1 MGGVC
6 LRPEEA
12 GAMTKAASAAAK
24 DFAAAGVDG
33 VHLAWADNNGIP
45 RSRIVPIGGL
55 ADAATR
61 GVGATSLFAVFDSHD
76 AITYGHAGLATPSGD
91 IRLVP
96 VVERL
101 RRLAGQPALAWAPV
115 RQLTQSGDP
124 WPYCQRAVLEAQ
136 VAEGSRRGLEFR
148 AGYELEFAVA
158 PAGSTD
164 VVSTP
169 GHPGPAYSPH
179 ALVGLDGFV
188 AALLH
193 DFAAN
198 GLRIGQLHAEYGV
211 AQVELSLAAT
221 DPVSAADD
229 QLLARQTIHAAAH
242 AHGLVV
248 SFAPLIG
255 LDAAGNGWHLH
266 TSVRRKGRNLLDADN
281 TDNTDGAGVPTGDG
295 AGYLAGLLRDLPAL
309 TAITAPSVPSTLRL
323 RPGYFAGAYAFW
335 GVENR
340 EAPLRYVPG
349 SRLLGADHANVE
361 LKTSDASANP
371 YLALA
376 VVLAA
381 GMAGISDAAAL
392 PGPIAEDPGSWTE
405 GERETRGVRR
415 LPADTAEQDTALMA
429 SPRVAGVLGDD
440 LLGAFRAVRAS
451 DAAWAA
457 ERTADEIVAAHLWR
471 Y

>member
-1 MGGVC
+1 
-6 LRPEEA
+6 
-12 GAMTKAASAAAK
+12 MTKAASAAAK
-24 DFAAAGVDG
+24 DLAAAGVGG

-45 RSRIVPIGGL
+45 RSRIVPVAGL
-55 ADAATR
+55 ADAAVR

-115 RQLTQSGDP
+115 RQLTRDGEP

-136 VAEGSRRGLEFR
+136 VAEGARRGLEFR

-158 PAGSTD
+158 PAGSADIVT
-164 VVSTP
+164 TP

-179 ALVGLDGFV
+179 ALVRLDGFV

-193 DFAAN
+193 DFGAN

-221 DPVSAADD
+221 DPVAAADD

-248 SFAPLIG
+248 SFAPLVG
-255 LDAAGNGWHLH
+255 LGSAGNGWHLH
-266 TSVRRKGRNLLDADN
+266 TSVHRKGRNLLDDL
-281 TDNTDGAGVPTGDG
+281 TGDG

-349 SRLLGADHANVE
+349 SPLLGAGHANVE

-381 GMAGISDAAAL
+381 GMAGIEDELAL
-392 PGPIAEDPGSWTE
+392 PEPIAEDPGSWTA

-415 LPADTAEQDTALMA
+415 LPADTAEQDAALLA
-429 SPRVAGVLGDD
+429 TPRIAGVLGDD

-457 ERTADEIVAAHLWR
+457 ERAADEIVAAHLWR

>member
-1 MGGVC
+1 
-6 LRPEEA
+6 
-12 GAMTKAASAAAK
+12 MTKAASAAAK
-24 DFAAAGVDG
+24 DFAAAGVGG

-45 RSRIVPIGGL
+45 RSRIVPVAGL
-55 ADAATR
+55 AEAATR

-76 AITYGHAGLATPSGD
+76 AITYAHPGLATPSGD

-115 RQLTQSGDP
+115 RQVGKDGGP
-124 WPYCQRAVLEAQ
+124 WPYCQRTVLEAQ
-136 VAEGSRRGLEFR
+136 VAEGARRGLEFR

-158 PAGSTD
+158 AAGSAD
-164 VVSTP
+164 VVANP

-179 ALVGLDGFV
+179 ALVRLDGFV
-188 AALLH
+188 ASLLH

-198 GLRIGQLHAEYGV
+198 GLRIGQLHAEYGL
-211 AQVELSLAAT
+211 AQLELSLAAT

-242 AHGLVV
+242 THGLVV
-248 SFAPLIG
+248 SFAPMIG
-255 LDAAGNGWHLH
+255 LGVAGNGWHLH
-266 TSVRRKGRNLLDADN
+266 TSVRRKGRNLLESDE
-281 TDNTDGAGVPTGDG
+281 TGKPVEP
-295 AGYLAGLLRDLPAL
+295 GYLAGLLRDLPAL
-309 TAITAPSVPSTLRL
+309 SAITAPSVPSTLRL

-349 SRLLGADHANVE
+349 SPLLGADHANVE

-381 GMAGISDAAAL
+381 GMAGLEDAAEL
-392 PGPIAEDPGSWTE
+392 PEPIGDDPGGWTAE
-405 GERETRGVRR
+405 ERETRGVRR
-415 LPADTAEQDTALMA
+415 LPADPAEQDAALLA
-429 SPRVAGVLGDD
+429 SPRISGVLGEE

-457 ERTADEIVAAHLWR
+457 DRTAEEIVAAHLWR

>member
-1 MGGVC
+1 
-6 LRPEEA
+6 
-12 GAMTKAASAAAK
+12 MTKAASAAAK
-24 DFAAAGVDG
+24 DFAAAGVGG

-45 RSRIVPIGGL
+45 RSRVVPIAGL

-61 GVGATSLFAVFDSHD
+61 GVGATSLFAVFDSRD

-96 VVERL
+96 VVDRL

-115 RQLTQSGDP
+115 RQLTKDGEP
-124 WPYCQRAVLEAQ
+124 WPYCQRAVLERQ
-136 VAEGSRRGLEFR
+136 VAEGTRRGLEFR

-164 VVSTP
+164 VVTTP

-211 AQVELSLAAT
+211 AQLELSLAAT

-229 QLLARQTIHAAAH
+229 QLLARQTIHAAAR
-242 AHGLVV
+242 AHGLAV
-248 SFAPLIG
+248 SFAPLVG
-255 LDAAGNGWHLH
+255 LGAAGNGWHLH
-266 TSVRRKGRNLLDADN
+266 TSVRRKGRNLLDGAEN
-281 TDNTDGAGVPTGDG
+281 TPEGDG

-349 SRLLGADHANVE
+349 TPLLGADHANVE

-381 GMAGISDAAAL
+381 GMAGIEDAPAL
-392 PGPIAEDPGSWTE
+392 PEPIGEDPGGWTD

-415 LPADTAEQDTALMA
+415 LPADTAEQDAALLA
-429 SPRVAGVLGDD
+429 SPRIAGVLGDE

-457 ERTADEIVAAHLWR
+457 DHTADEIVAAHLWR

>member
-1 MGGVC
+1 
-6 LRPEEA
+6 
-12 GAMTKAASAAAK
+12 MTKAASAAAK
-24 DFAAAGVDG
+24 DLAAAGVGG

-55 ADAATR
+55 ADAASR

-76 AITYGHAGLATPSGD
+76 GITYGHSGLATPSGD
-91 IRLVP
+91 VRLVP
-96 VVERL
+96 DIDRL

-115 RQLTQSGDP
+115 RQVGADGED
-124 WPYCQRAVLEAQ
+124 WPYCQRAVLERQ
-136 VAEGSRRGLEFR
+136 VAEGARRGLEFR

-158 PAGSTD
+158 PAGSAD
-164 VVSTP
+164 IVSAP
-169 GHPGPAYSPH
+169 GHRGPAYSPH
-179 ALVGLDGFV
+179 ALVGLDAFV
-188 AALLH
+188 GALLH

-198 GLRIGQLHAEYGV
+198 GLRIGQLHAEYGL
-211 AQVELSLAAT
+211 AQLELSLAVT

-242 AHGLVV
+242 THGLSV
-248 SFAPLIG
+248 SFAPLVG
-255 LDAAGNGWHLH
+255 LAAAGNGWHLH
-266 TSVRRKGRNLLDADN
+266 TSVRRRGRNLLAG
-281 TDNTDGAGVPTGDG
+281 DGLPVEDG

-323 RPGYFAGAYAFW
+323 RPGFFAGAYAFW

-349 SRLLGADHANVE
+349 STMLGVDHANVE

-376 VVLAA
+376 AVLAA
-381 GMAGISDAAAL
+381 GMAGIEDAPAL
-392 PGPIAEDPGSWTE
+392 PEPIGEDPDGWTE
-405 GERETRGVRR
+405 GERDARGVVR
-415 LPADTAEQDTALMA
+415 LPANTAEQDAALLA
-429 SPRVAGVLGDD
+429 SPRVAGVLGDE
-440 LLGAFRAVRAS
+440 LLGAFRAVRAA
-451 DAAWAA
+451 DAAWAT
-457 ERTADEIVAAHLWR
+457 ERSTDEIIAAHLWR

>member
-1 MGGVC
+1 
-6 LRPEEA
+6 
-12 GAMTKAASAAAK
+12 MTKAASAVAK
-24 DFAAAGVDG
+24 ELAAAGVAG

-45 RSRIVPIGGL
+45 RSRIVPVGGL
-55 ADAATR
+55 AGAAAR

-76 AITYGHAGLATPSGD
+76 AITYGHSGLATPSGD

-96 VVERL
+96 VVERI
-101 RRLAGQPALAWAPV
+101 RRLAGQAALAWAPA
-115 RQLTQSGDP
+115 RQLAADGSP
-124 WPYCQRAVLEAQ
+124 WPYCQRTVLERQ
-136 VAEGSRRGLEFR
+136 VAEAGRRGLEFR
-148 AGYELEFAVA
+148 AGYELEFTVA
-158 PAGSTD
+158 PAGR
-164 VVSTP
+164 VSEP

-188 AALLH
+188 TALLN

-198 GLRIGQLHAEYGV
+198 GLEIGQLHAEYGV
-211 AQVELSLAAT
+211 AQLELSLAAT
-221 DPVSAADD
+221 DPLSAADD

-248 SFAPLIG
+248 SFAPLVG
-255 LDAAGNGWHLH
+255 LGAAGNGWHLH
-266 TSVRRKGRNLLDADN
+266 TSVRRRGRNLLSGEGLPAGE
-281 TDNTDGAGVPTGDG
+281 GA
-295 AGYLAGLLRDLPAL
+295 AYLGGLLRDLPAL
-309 TAITAPSVPSTLRL
+309 TAVTAPSVPSTLRL
-323 RPGYFAGAYAFW
+323 RPGFFAGAYAFW

-349 SRLLGADHANVE
+349 SKLLGPDHANVE

-381 GMAGISDAAAL
+381 GMAGIEDDAGL
-392 PGPIAEDPGSWTE
+392 PEPIGQDPGGWTE
-405 GERETRGVRR
+405 GERETRGVAP
-415 LPADTAEQDTALMA
+415 LPATPAEQDAALLA
-429 SPRVAGVLGDD
+429 SPRVSGALGDE

-457 ERTADEIVAAHLWR
+457 ERSTEAVIAAHRWR

>member
-1 MGGVC
+1 
-6 LRPEEA
+6 
-12 GAMTKAASAAAK
+12 MTKAASAAAK
-24 DFAAAGVDG
+24 DFAAAGVGG

-45 RSRIVPIGGL
+45 RSRVVPIAGL

-96 VVERL
+96 VVDRL

-115 RQLTQSGDP
+115 RQLTKDGEP
-124 WPYCQRAVLEAQ
+124 WPYCQRAVLERQ
-136 VAEGSRRGLEFR
+136 VAEGARRGLEFR

-158 PAGSTD
+158 PAGSAD
-164 VVSTP
+164 VVTTP

-229 QLLARQTIHAAAH
+229 QLLARQTIHAAAY
-242 AHGLVV
+242 AHGLAV
-248 SFAPLIG
+248 SFAPLVG
-255 LDAAGNGWHLH
+255 LGAAGNGWHLH
-266 TSVRRKGRNLLDADN
+266 TSVRRKGRNLLD
-281 TDNTDGAGVPTGDG
+281 GAASTPEGDG

-349 SRLLGADHANVE
+349 TPLLGTDHANVE
-361 LKTSDASANP
+361 LKASDASANP

-381 GMAGISDAAAL
+381 GMAGIEDAPAL
-392 PGPIAEDPGSWTE
+392 PEPIGEDPGGWTD

-415 LPADTAEQDTALMA
+415 LPADTAEQDAALLA
-429 SPRVAGVLGDD
+429 SPRVAGVLGDE

-457 ERTADEIVAAHLWR
+457 DHTADEIVAAHLWR

>member
-1 MGGVC
+1 
-6 LRPEEA
+6 
-12 GAMTKAASAAAK
+12 MTKAAAAAAK
-24 DFAAAGVDG
+24 DFAAAGVGG

-45 RSRIVPIGGL
+45 RSRIVPVAGL
-55 ADAATR
+55 ADAAVR

-115 RQLTQSGDP
+115 RQLTRDGEP
-124 WPYCQRAVLEAQ
+124 WPYCQRTVLGAQ
-136 VAEGSRRGLEFR
+136 VAEGARRGLEFR

-158 PAGSTD
+158 PADSADIVT
-164 VVSTP
+164 TP

-179 ALVGLDGFV
+179 ALVRLDGFI

-211 AQVELSLAAT
+211 AQIELSLAAT
-221 DPVSAADD
+221 DPVGAADD

-255 LDAAGNGWHLH
+255 LGAAGNGWHLH
-266 TSVRRKGRNLLDADN
+266 TSVHRKGRNLLDDL
-281 TDNTDGAGVPTGDG
+281 GGDG

-349 SRLLGADHANVE
+349 SPLLGAGHANVE

-381 GMAGISDAAAL
+381 GMAGIEDAPAL
-392 PGPIAEDPGSWTE
+392 SEPIGEDPGGWTA

-415 LPADTAEQDTALMA
+415 LPADTAEQDAALLA
-429 SPRVAGVLGDD
+429 APRIAGVLGDD

-457 ERTADEIVAAHLWR
+457 DRAADEIVAAHLWR

>member
-1 MGGVC
+1 
-6 LRPEEA
+6 
-12 GAMTKAASAAAK
+12 MTKAASAVAK
-24 DFAAAGVDG
+24 DLALSGVGG
-33 VHLAWADNNGIP
+33 VHLSWADNNGIP
-45 RSRIVPIGGL
+45 RSRIVPIHGL
-55 ADAATR
+55 AGAAAR

-96 VVERL
+96 VLERL
-101 RRLAGQPALAWAPV
+101 RRLAGQPALAWAPA
-115 RQLTQSGDP
+115 RQVAADGSP
-124 WPYCQRAVLEAQ
+124 WPYCQRSVLERQ
-136 VAEGSRRGLEFR
+136 VAEAGRRGLEFR
-148 AGYELEFAVA
+148 AGYELEFAVT

-164 VVSTP
+164 VVTAP

-179 ALVGLDGFV
+179 ALVRLDAFV

-198 GLRIGQLHAEYGV
+198 GLEIGQLHAEYGV
-211 AQVELSLAAT
+211 AQLELSLAAT

-229 QLLARQTIHAAAH
+229 QLLARQTIHAAAL
-242 AHGLVV
+242 AHGLAV
-248 SFAPLIG
+248 SFAPLVS
-255 LDAAGNGWHLH
+255 LAAAGNGWHLH
-266 TSVRRKGRNLLDADN
+266 TSVRRRGRNLLAGEGRPGDLAGE
-281 TDNTDGAGVPTGDG
+281 GA
-295 AGYLAGLLRDLPAL
+295 AYLGGLLRDLPAL
-309 TAITAPSVPSTLRL
+309 TAVTAPSVPSTLRL

-349 SRLLGADHANVE
+349 SALLGPDHANVE
-361 LKTSDASANP
+361 LKASDASANP

-381 GMAGISDAAAL
+381 GMAGIEDGAPL
-392 PGPIAEDPGSWTE
+392 PEPIAEDPGGWTA
-405 GERETRGVRR
+405 GERETRGVLP
-415 LPADTAEQDTALMA
+415 LPANPAEQDAALLA
-429 SPRVAGVLGDD
+429 SPRVAGVLGDE

-457 ERTADEIVAAHLWR
+457 DRTPEEIVAAHAWR

>member
-1 MGGVC
+1 
-6 LRPEEA
+6 
-12 GAMTKAASAAAK
+12 MTKAASAAAK
-24 DFAAAGVDG
+24 DFAAAGVGG

-45 RSRIVPIGGL
+45 RSRIVPIAGL

-115 RQLTQSGDP
+115 RQLGRDGEP

-136 VAEGSRRGLEFR
+136 VAEGARRGLEFR

-158 PAGSTD
+158 PAGSAD
-164 VVSTP
+164 VVTTP

-179 ALVGLDGFV
+179 ALVRLDGFV

-221 DPVSAADD
+221 DPVAAADD

-248 SFAPLIG
+248 SFAPLVG
-255 LDAAGNGWHLH
+255 LGAAGNGWHLH
-266 TSVRRKGRNLLDADN
+266 TSVRRKGRNLLDDLA
-281 TDNTDGAGVPTGDG
+281 GDG

-349 SRLLGADHANVE
+349 SPLLGAGHANVE

-381 GMAGISDAAAL
+381 GMAGIEDAPAL
-392 PGPIAEDPGSWTE
+392 PEPIAEDPGGWTA

-415 LPADTAEQDTALMA
+415 LPADTAEQDAALLA
-429 SPRVAGVLGDD
+429 TPRIADVLGDD

-457 ERTADEIVAAHLWR
+457 ERSADEIVAAHLWR

>member
-1 MGGVC
+1 M
-6 LRPEEA
+6 
-12 GAMTKAASAAAK
+12 AMTKAASAAAK
-24 DFAAAGVDG
+24 DFAAAGVGG

-45 RSRIVPIGGL
+45 RSRIVPIAGL
-55 ADAATR
+55 ADAAVR

-101 RRLAGQPALAWAPV
+101 RRLAGQPALAWAPA
-115 RQLTQSGDP
+115 RQLTRDGEP

-136 VAEGSRRGLEFR
+136 VAEGARRGLEFR

-164 VVSTP
+164 IVTTP

-179 ALVGLDGFV
+179 ALVRLDGFI

-221 DPVSAADD
+221 DPVAAADD

-248 SFAPLIG
+248 SFAPLVG
-255 LDAAGNGWHLH
+255 LGSAGNGWHLH
-266 TSVRRKGRNLLDADN
+266 TSVSRKGRNLLDDL
-281 TDNTDGAGVPTGDG
+281 GGDG

-349 SRLLGADHANVE
+349 SPLLGAGHANVE

-381 GMAGISDAAAL
+381 GMAGIEDALAL
-392 PGPIAEDPGSWTE
+392 PEPIGEDPGGWTA

-415 LPADTAEQDTALMA
+415 LPADTAEQDAALLA
-429 SPRVAGVLGDD
+429 TPRVAGVLGDD
-440 LLGAFRAVRAS
+440 LLG
-451 DAAWAA
+451 
-457 ERTADEIVAAHLWR
+457 
-471 Y
+471 

>member
-1 MGGVC
+1 
-6 LRPEEA
+6 
-12 GAMTKAASAAAK
+12 MTKAASAAAK
-24 DFAAAGVDG
+24 DFAAAGVGG

-55 ADAATR
+55 ADAASR

-96 VVERL
+96 VVDRL
-101 RRLAGQPALAWAPV
+101 RRLGGQPALAWAPV
-115 RQLTQSGDP
+115 RQLTRSGDP

-136 VAEGSRRGLEFR
+136 VAEGARRGLEFR

-164 VVSTP
+164 VVTAP

-179 ALVGLDGFV
+179 ALVRLDGFV

-221 DPVSAADD
+221 DPVAAADD
-229 QLLARQTIHAAAH
+229 QLLARQTIHAAAR

-255 LDAAGNGWHLH
+255 LGAAGNGWHLH
-266 TSVRRKGRNLLDADN
+266 TSVRRKGRNLLDDN
-281 TDNTDGAGVPTGDG
+281 GAGVPDSDG

-349 SRLLGADHANVE
+349 SPLLGADHANVE

-381 GMAGISDAAAL
+381 GMAGIEDAAAL
-392 PGPIAEDPGSWTE
+392 PEPIAEDPGGWTE

-415 LPADTAEQDTALMA
+415 LPADTAEQDAALTA

-457 ERTADEIVAAHLWR
+457 DRTADEIVAAHLWR

>member
-1 MGGVC
+1 
-6 LRPEEA
+6 
-12 GAMTKAASAAAK
+12 MTKAASAAAK
-24 DFAAAGVDG
+24 DFAAAGVGG

-45 RSRIVPIGGL
+45 RSRIVPVAGL

-76 AITYGHAGLATPSGD
+76 AITYAHPGLDTPSGD

-101 RRLAGQPALAWAPV
+101 RRLSGQPALAWAPV
-115 RQLTQSGDP
+115 RQLTREGDP
-124 WPYCQRAVLEAQ
+124 SPYCQRSVLEAQ
-136 VAEGSRRGLEFR
+136 VAEGARRGLEFR
-148 AGYELEFAVA
+148 AGYELGFAVA
-158 PAGSTD
+158 PAGSLD
-164 VVSTP
+164 VLAVP
-169 GHPGPAYSPH
+169 GPPGPAYSPH
-179 ALVGLDGFV
+179 ALVPLDGFV

-198 GLRIGQLHAEYGV
+198 GLEIGQLHAEYGV
-211 AQVELSLAAT
+211 AQLELSLAAT
-221 DPVSAADD
+221 DPVAAADD

-242 AHGLVV
+242 THGLAV

-255 LDAAGNGWHLH
+255 LGAAGNGWHLH
-266 TSVRRKGRNLLDADN
+266 TSVRRKGRNLLDG
-281 TDNTDGAGVPTGDG
+281 DGGPAEDG

-323 RPGYFAGAYAFW
+323 RPGYFAGAYTFW

-349 SRLLGADHANVE
+349 SPLLGADHANVE

-376 VVLAA
+376 AVLAA
-381 GMAGISDAAAL
+381 GMAGIEDSPAL
-392 PGPIAEDPGSWTE
+392 PGPIGEDPGGWTE

-415 LPADTAEQDTALMA
+415 LPADTAEQDAALLA
-429 SPRVAGVLGDD
+429 SPRIAGVLGDE

-457 ERTADEIVAAHLWR
+457 ERTTDEVVAAHLWR

>member
-1 MGGVC
+1 
-6 LRPEEA
+6 
-12 GAMTKAASAAAK
+12 MTKAASAAAK
-24 DFAAAGVDG
+24 DLAAAGVSG

-45 RSRIVPIGGL
+45 RSRIVPIAGL
-55 ADAATR
+55 ADAAGR

-76 AITYGHAGLATPSGD
+76 SITYRHPGLATPSGD

-96 VVERL
+96 VVDRL

-115 RQLTQSGDP
+115 RQIAADGRE
-124 WPYCQRAVLEAQ
+124 WPYCQRSVLERQ
-136 VAEGSRRGLEFR
+136 VAEAARRGLEFR
-148 AGYELEFAVA
+148 AGYELEFAVT

-164 VVSTP
+164 VLAAP

-179 ALVGLDGFV
+179 ALVGLDEFV

-198 GLRIGQLHAEYGV
+198 GLRIGQLHAEYGT
-211 AQVELSLAAT
+211 AQLELSLAAT
-221 DPVSAADD
+221 DPVAAADD

-242 AHGLVV
+242 AHGLAV

-255 LDAAGNGWHLH
+255 LGAAGNGWHLH
-266 TSVRRKGRNLLDADN
+266 TSVWRKGRNLLAAEGLP
-281 TDNTDGAGVPTGDG
+281 DGEG

-309 TAITAPSVPSTLRL
+309 TAVTAPSVPSTMRL
-323 RPGYFAGAYAFW
+323 RPGFFAGAYAFW

-349 SRLLGADHANVE
+349 SPLLGADHANVE

-381 GMAGISDAAAL
+381 GMAGIEDSPAL
-392 PGPIAEDPGSWTE
+392 PEPIAEDPGGWTE
-405 GERETRGVRR
+405 GERETRGVLR
-415 LPADTAEQDTALMA
+415 LPADPAEQDAALLA
-429 SPRVAGVLGDD
+429 SPRVAGVLGDE

-457 ERTADEIVAAHLWR
+457 ERSVEEIVAAHLWR

>member
-1 MGGVC
+1 
-6 LRPEEA
+6 
-12 GAMTKAASAAAK
+12 MTKAASAAAK
-24 DFAAAGVDG
+24 DFAAAGVGG

-45 RSRIVPIGGL
+45 RSRIVPVAGL
-55 ADAATR
+55 ADAAGR

-76 AITYGHAGLATPSGD
+76 AITYAHAGLSTPSGD
-91 IRLVP
+91 VRLVP
-96 VVERL
+96 VVDRL

-115 RQLTQSGDP
+115 RQLTRDGDP
-124 WPYCQRAVLEAQ
+124 WPYCQRAVLERQ
-136 VAEGSRRGLEFR
+136 VAEGAKRGLEFR

-158 PAGSTD
+158 PAGSRD
-164 VVSTP
+164 VLAAP

-198 GLRIGQLHAEYGV
+198 DLRIGQLHAEYGV
-211 AQVELSLAAT
+211 AQLELSLAAT

-229 QLLARQTIHAAAH
+229 QLLARQTIHAAARV
-242 AHGLVV
+242 HGLAV
-248 SFAPLIG
+248 SFAPVIG
-255 LDAAGNGWHLH
+255 LGAAGNGWHLH
-266 TSVRRKGRNLLDADN
+266 TSVHRRGRNLLHG
-281 TDNTDGAGVPTGDG
+281 DGRPDGDG

-323 RPGYFAGAYAFW
+323 RPGFFAGAYAFW

-349 SRLLGADHANVE
+349 SALLGEGHANVE

-381 GMAGISDAAAL
+381 GMAGIEDAPAL
-392 PGPIAEDPGSWTE
+392 PEPIGEDPGAWTDE
-405 GERETRGVRR
+405 DREARGVRR
-415 LPADTAEQDTALMA
+415 LPADPAEQAAALAA
-429 SPRVAGVLGDD
+429 SPRIAGVLGEE

>member
-1 MGGVC
+1 
-6 LRPEEA
+6 
-12 GAMTKAASAAAK
+12 MTKAASAAAK
-24 DFAAAGVDG
+24 DFAAAGVGG

-45 RSRIVPIGGL
+45 RSRIVPVAGL
-55 ADAATR
+55 AEAATR
-61 GVGATSLFAVFDSHD
+61 GVGATSLFAVFDTHD
-76 AITYGHAGLATPSGD
+76 SITYAHDDLATPSGD

-115 RQLTQSGDP
+115 RQLTRDGDP

-136 VAEGSRRGLEFR
+136 VAAAADRGLEFR

-158 PAGSTD
+158 PMGSAGI
-164 VVSTP
+164 VENP

-188 AALLH
+188 GALLH

-211 AQVELSLAAT
+211 AQLELSLAAT

-229 QLLARQTIHAAAH
+229 QLLARQTIHAAARV
-242 AHGLVV
+242 HGLSV
-248 SFAPLIG
+248 SFAPLVG

-266 TSVRRKGRNLLDADN
+266 TSVLRNGRNLLE
-281 TDNTDGAGVPTGDG
+281 TGETGRPEGEG

-349 SRLLGADHANVE
+349 SALLGDGHANVE

-381 GMAGISDAAAL
+381 GMAGIEDAPAL
-392 PGPIAEDPGSWTE
+392 PEPIGADPGGWTDR
-405 GERETRGVRR
+405 EREARGVCR
-415 LPADTAEQDTALMA
+415 LPANPAEQDAALVA
-429 SPRVAGVLGDD
+429 SPRIARVLGEE

-457 ERTADEIVAAHLWR
+457 DRTAEEIVAAHLWR